1 MVQRATAN
9 NDGFSRYIE
18 DIKEYARITPEREAE
33 LSAIIRAGEN
43 GTEEAVNELV
53 QANLLLVVH
62 CLKDFSHWAYS
73 TDMGISELDLIAE
86 GNIALMDAARSYDA
100 AYDGGE
106 DVAQQGH
113 IKFSTYACKCIKR
126 RMARALRASKF
137 IRIPEAHFSSWRK
150 LAEVESEAGDSLS
163 NEEIAERIGVNVN
176 KLGMIRHS
184 LQCGTC
190 MLEDIGRSD
199 DGTSFWA
206 DVFSNDRAVKPDAE
220 TERHDLRRYLLERMA
235 RLKPRTREMLTL
247 MYFSEKNPTLRDL
260 SEIYHLSQERCRQI
274 CAAGLKALR
283 DAIEP
288 AWGKKVG
295 IGLRF
300 GSTPAAEAA
309 MDRAIACVSRKRGS
323 DAALAEVA

>member
-1 MVQRATAN
+1 MVNRSKSN

-18 DIKEYARITPEREAE
+18 DIKEYARITPDREAE
-33 LSAIIRAGEN
+33 LSAVIQAGEE
-43 GTEEAVNELV
+43 GAEAAVNELV

-73 TDMGISELDLIAE
+73 TDMGISELDLVAE
-86 GNIALMDAARSYDA
+86 GNIALMDAAKSYNA
-100 AYDGGE
+100 EYDGGE
-106 DVAQQGH
+106 GAASKGH

-126 RMARALRASKF
+126 RMARALRSSKF

-150 LAEVESEAGDSLS
+150 LSELEDDEGNSLS
-163 NEEIAERIGVNVN
+163 NEEVAARIGVNVN

-184 LQCGTC
+184 QQCGTC
-190 MLEDIGRSD
+190 MLEDIGRSE

-206 DVFSNDRAVKPDAE
+206 DVFLNDRAVKPDAE
-220 TERHDLRRYLLERMA
+220 TERHDLRRYLFDCMA
-235 RLKPRTREMLTL
+235 KLKPRTREMLTL

-260 SEIYHLSQERCRQI
+260 SEIYHVSQERCRQV

-283 DAIEP
+283 EAIEP
-288 AWGKKVG
+288 DWGTKVG
-295 IGLRF
+295 VGIRF
-300 GSTPAAEAA
+300 GSTPATEAA
-309 MDRAIACVSRKRGS
+309 IDRAIASVARKSEG